1 MNIKSISR
9 CLSIT
14 LLVFASAAG
23 RADDIDIYVGSDQIS
38 GAPANVLI
46 VMDNTANFASVA
58 EKVTDANGNIVT
70 NAYAEATAMKL
81 ALAALPENALNVGVM
96 LYGGPRDDAS
106 TYGGYPIYAIRPVNG
121 SYRPTL
127 EALLTKVQTEADA
140 NKPEYKGPA
149 SASYADLM
157 NSVFRYFNG
166 LESFNDV
173 DSNNGGGET
182 ELRDF
187 AGNAHPVLTGVT
199 QRKDLTAYFGY
210 TATDTTKYQQPN
222 QARDGCARNVVIFVG
237 NSTPSTD
244 SNWDPAGN
252 SGTMVDRI
260 KAAADKIGVTPTT
273 TGIKE
278 ADDLKLFA
286 PYWTKFMN
294 TYGVKS
300 SVQDAAGAYI
310 WNQIT
315 TYTVDVCN
323 VGCRGDVNGDGIIQ
337 VSEES
342 LVDQAQRRLL
352 RSMAAEGGGKYYK
365 ATNIQELTDNFK
377 AIFAEIQAVNSAFA
391 SATLPISVNTQG
403 TFENQVYIGVFRP
416 DPNFG
421 PRWQGN
427 LKGYKFGRY
436 CDANENGAVDF
447 DAEISNFIPKTL
459 DNMHTPTATDER
471 IGEGVVGYVCNST
484 KNTGTVLPVALYLAD
499 KYGYPAID
507 QKLNTGFFDQSAT
520 SFWTKD
526 SGSFWEFDA
535 AATGNTKDIPDGPAV
550 ERGGAAQQVRLK
562 WADPAADSRNIYTC
576 LSCASGTD
584 LTAAANAFKSTTAG
598 VGTYASI
605 QRPATASRTITG
617 VTRAGNTAT
626 ATYTGTAL
634 ATGNAVEILGVTPS
648 AYGGTVTLSA
658 ATATTF
664 SYPVTET
671 PLQSATASASG
682 TTLVYDPPIKSS
694 IALAGPTIVGNTVEL
709 TASVT
714 LSGAGKA
721 GLVDTDTPKIEGA
734 TQPFLNRASAVI
746 TNVGGTTTFDYK
758 NKVVLAPSATSYAT
772 MAAVTAGATAKA
784 PTTAGGLAIDKA
796 YYLVASQKVVMR
808 LSTAIHNNGEY
819 ATGKPVRITG
829 AGWPYTKYGASYSD
843 WTIADKGSACDT
855 SIPASD
861 KNNWFCFTLPTTG
874 LYTSPDPAG
883 ANIDVSFTTTPSYA
897 VTLTRAAGSDTVNAT
912 IPASRLPHT
921 LTGLT
926 SIKINGSQGVPG
938 VDGYDG
944 DWTIGTN
951 GISSDTDATFSF
963 DIGAGQ
969 PVTARGPATPATL
982 SSATATP
989 DTAGPSTSNLF
1000 IWLRGKDL
1008 LDENRDAVTNGAR
1021 ASIHGDVLHSRPA
1034 VVNYGSPGLY
1044 AFYGSND
1051 GYLRGVKVGPDD
1063 AGDAE
1068 RGRESWAFI
1077 PEEFLNYTKLSRLYT
1092 EKAPVL
1098 YPNSACSATNPPSLR
1113 DYYWDGPVAV
1123 YQSPTSVYYTTDID
1137 TASATEAAA
1146 LATGCVAAGTCY
1158 KRPESTW
1165 LFAGMRRGGNVLY
1178 ALDITNPA
1186 KPKFMWKASPGVTGF
1201 DKLGQTWSEPKFV
1214 QLKHKATDACL
1225 VAAGDNTAAQKACQ
1239 QTLALVFGGGYDAA
1253 TEDLPSGT
1261 ARPEASTG
1269 YGVYVVKASDGS
1281 LIKHLMPASVTK
1293 RSIPADVTP
1302 LDTDGDGFLN
1312 RIYAVDTGAQVLRFD
1327 ATPSLL
1333 LSDASYWGAY
1343 LVAKLG
1349 DVDGTPGGTDDRKFM
1364 QQPAVVPYVRA
1375 DGSKGYNILIGSG
1388 NREKPIANK
1397 KPFSTLALTS
1407 RSNTG
1412 GSSTLGCTTATTG
1425 YYVATGYFGA
1435 QIEDRFYSILD
1446 IEAAPVC
1453 TITVAGDATCA
1464 GLQEVN
1470 ADPNNLQKFLLTSD
1484 KKGWF
1489 INLNYNPYQPTAYNG
1504 WEEKL
1509 VNSPKVEQGIVYFA
1523 TNTPQ
1528 KGETEKGICSNLGI
1542 ALAYAID
1549 PFTGL
1554 PAFNRNG
1561 DTYDGKAVYTATDYA
1576 AKVSGGGL
1584 PPSVTFGTVKIGE
1597 EFYRAAIGTGGT
1609 KETAKSSQEG
1619 ERTDFE
1625 ISTRRSRVYWRYG
1638 AD

>member
-1 MNIKSISR
+1 MNIRSISR
-9 CLSIT
+9 CLWIT
-14 LLVFASAAG
+14 LLAFASAAG

-70 NAYAEATAMKL
+70 NAFAEATAMKL

-96 LYGGPRDDAS
+96 LYGGPRADSA
-106 TYGGYPIYAIRPVNG
+106 TFGGYPIYAIRPVNG
-121 SYRPTL
+121 DFRPTL
-127 EALLTKVQTEADA
+127 EALLTKVQVEADA

-157 NSVFRYFNG
+157 DSVFRYFNG
-166 LESFNDV
+166 LESFNDL
-173 DSNNGGGET
+173 DSNNTGDET

-187 AGNAHPVLTGVT
+187 EGNKFPVLDGVK
-199 QRKDLTAYFGY
+199 QRMDLTDYFGY
-210 TATDTTKYQQPN
+210 TDSNTEKYQQPK
-222 QARDGCARNVVIFVG
+222 QAKDGCARNVVIFVG
-237 NSTPSTD
+237 NSTPSDDT
-244 SNWDPAGN
+244 NWDVLTERLKK
-252 SGTMVDRI
+252 S
-260 KAAADKIGVTPTT
+260 ADMIGVTPQT

-278 ADDLKLFA
+278 ADSLKLFT
-286 PYWTKFMN
+286 PYWTQFMN

-300 SVQDAAGAYI
+300 SVQDAAGDYI
-310 WNQIT
+310 WNKIT

-323 VGCRGDVNGDGIIQ
+323 VGCRGDVDGDGIIQ

-447 DAEISNFIPKTL
+447 DAEITNFIPKTL
-459 DNMHTPTATDER
+459 DNKHTPTATDER
-471 IGEGVVGYVCNST
+471 IGEGIVGYVCNST
-484 KNTGTVLPVALYLAD
+484 VNTGKVLQVALYLAD

-520 SFWTKD
+520 SFWTTD

-535 AATGNTKDIPDGPAV
+535 ASTGNTKDIPDGPAV

-562 WADPAADSRNIYTC
+562 WADPVADSRNVYTC

-584 LTAAANAFKSTTAG
+584 LTDPANAFKSTTANI
-598 VGTYASI
+598 GTYGPI
-605 QRPATASRTITG
+605 QRPTTASRTITG
-617 VTRAGNTAT
+617 ITRVGTTAT

-634 ATGNAVEILGVTPS
+634 ATGNEVEILGVTPS
-648 AYGGTVTLSA
+648 AYGGPVTLTA

-664 SYPVTET
+664 TYSVIET
-671 PLQSATASASG
+671 PLRNATASASG
-682 TTLVYDPPIKSS
+682 VTLIFDTPIKSS
-694 IALAGPTIVGNTVEL
+694 ITLAGATIVGNTVEL
-709 TASVT
+709 TGSVT

-734 TQPFLNRASAVI
+734 TQPFLNRAAALI
-746 TNVGGTTTFDYK
+746 NNVGGTTTFNYR
-758 NKVVLAPSATSYAT
+758 NKIVLAPTAVSYAT
-772 MAAVTAGATAKA
+772 RAAPTAGATSKA
-784 PTTAGGLAIDKA
+784 ATTAGGLAAATAISIDKA

-808 LSTAIHNNGEY
+808 LASAINSNGNY
-819 ATGKPVRITG
+819 ATGNPVRITG
-829 AGWPYTKYGASYSD
+829 AGWPYTKYGAASSD
-843 WTIADKGSACDT
+843 WTIADKGSACD
-855 SIPASD
+855 SNIPNSD

-874 LYTSPDPAG
+874 LYTSPDPASP
-883 ANIDVSFTTTPSYA
+883 NINVSFTTLPNYA

-912 IPASRLPHT
+912 IPANRLPHT

-926 SIKINGSQGVPG
+926 SIKISGSQGVPG

-944 DWTIGTN
+944 DWTIGADN
-951 GISSDTDATFSF
+951 IADPNDATFSF
-963 DIGAGQ
+963 NIGAGQ
-969 PVTARGPATPATL
+969 PITARGPVTPATL

-1000 IWLRGKDL
+1000 IWMRGKDL
-1008 LDENRDAVTNGAR
+1008 LDENRDAITAGAR

-1063 AGDAE
+1063 ATDAE

-1077 PEEFLNYTKLSRLYT
+1077 PEEFLEYSRLSRLYMT
-1092 EKAPVL
+1092 SPPVL
-1098 YPNSACSATNPPSLR
+1098 YPNSTCSLTDPPELR
-1113 DYYWDGPVAV
+1113 NYYWDGPVAV
-1123 YQSPTSVYYTTDID
+1123 YQSPTNVYYTSDIN
-1137 TASATEAAA
+1137 TVSATEAAA
-1146 LATGCVAAGTCY
+1146 LATGCVTAGTCK
-1158 KRPESTW
+1158 KRPEFTW
-1165 LFAGMRRGGNVLY
+1165 LFAGMRRGGNTLY
-1178 ALDITNPA
+1178 ALDISNPA
-1186 KPKFMWKASPGVTGF
+1186 KPKFMWKVNPGTTYF

-1214 QLKHKATDACL
+1214 LLKHKATDACL
-1225 VAAGDNTAAQKACQ
+1225 VAAAADTAAQNACK

-1253 TEDLPSGT
+1253 TDDLPSGT
-1261 ARPEASTG
+1261 ARPEATTG

-1281 LIKHLMPASVTK
+1281 FITLLMPAGVTK
-1293 RSIPADVTP
+1293 RSASADVTT
-1302 LDTDGDGFLN
+1302 LDIDGDGFLD
-1312 RIYAVDTGAQVLRFD
+1312 RIYAADTGAQLLRFD
-1327 ATPSLL
+1327 ADTTKE
-1333 LSDASYWGAY
+1333 LSDASYWASY

-1349 DVDGTPGGTDDRKFM
+1349 DLDGTAGGTDDRKFM
-1364 QQPAVVPYVRA
+1364 QQPAVIPYVR
-1375 DGSKGYNILIGSG
+1375 DGVQGFNILIGSG

-1397 KPFSTLALTS
+1397 KPYSTLSQTS
-1407 RSNTG
+1407 RSQTG

-1435 QIEDRFYSILD
+1435 QIVDRFYSVLD
-1446 IEAAPVC
+1446 TKAAPVS
-1453 TITVAGDATCA
+1453 TITCDATCTA
-1464 GLQEVN
+1464 LQEVN
-1470 ADPNNLQKFLLTSD
+1470 ANPSDLKRFLFSSG
-1484 KKGWF
+1484 KQGWF

-1528 KGETEKGICSNLGI
+1528 KGETEKGICSNLGV

-1561 DTYDGKAVYTATDYA
+1561 DVYDGKAVYTAVDYA
-1576 AKVSGGGL
+1576 AKVAGGGL
-1584 PPSVTFGTVKIGE
+1584 PPSVTSGTVKIGE
-1597 EFYRAAIGTGGT
+1597 EFYSAAIGTGGT
-1609 KETAKSSQEG
+1609 KEESKSSQEG
-1619 ERTDFE
+1619 ERTDFQ
-1625 ISTRRSRVYWRYG
+1625 ISTRRNRVYWRYG